1 MTAAPAC
8 NELKR
13 YSKGPAKNLFLF
25 FITNK
30 NKAVVKALWA
40 FSDTKVRILL

>member
-13 YSKGPAKNLFLF
+13 YSKGPAKNLFF